1 MGDGKNM
8 DSPDS
13 SKRIGRGLCES
24 TKDEGYID
32 RSSCLTGLSL
42 KLNICNRILQV
53 FLFIPLAS
61 SVQAFKFDLTLFMAL
76 RSFAVTGTF
85 ITSIHPTFFPRVSNH
100 DG

>member
-1 MGDGKNM
+1 MPEQDLMGDGKNM

-42 KLNICNRILQV
+42 KLNMCNRILQV
-53 FLFIPLAS
+53 FLF
-61 SVQAFKFDLTLFMAL
+61 VQAFKQCRPLNSSWLQDHSL
-76 RSFAVTGTF
+76 
-85 ITSIHPTFFPRVSNH
+85 
-100 DG
+100 